1 MSLITEKLAKT
12 PDFDHIEN
20 WVFDLDNT
28 LYPPAANLF
37 AQIDVKMGEFIQQFL
52 EVDAKEAR
60 HIQKSYFRD
69 YGTTL
74 NGLMNNH
81 DMHPDLYLDYVHDI
95 DHSVL
100 SPDLALEEG
109 LSGIEG
115 RKIIFTNG
123 SVAHAEKVLLALGIA
138 HHFDELYDIA
148 AAEFN
153 PKPHRETYQ
162 RFVNQTNID
171 PNASAMFED
180 MVVNLEVP
188 HDMGMATILVQG
200 EGEHPDKG
208 WITPATGDED
218 FVHHVTKDL
227 AGFLKG
233 LKDA

>member
-1 MSLITEKLAKT
+1 MTAT
-12 PDFDHIEN
+12 PSAALKSAPELDHIEN

-37 AQIDVKMGEFIQQFL
+37 AQIDVKMGEFIQQYL
-52 EVDAKEAR
+52 QVDASEAR

-74 NGLMNNH
+74 NGLMSNH
-81 DMHPDLYLDYVHDI
+81 DMHPDVYLDYVHDI

-100 SPDLALEEG
+100 LPDIDLGQGLEG
-109 LSGIEG
+109 LEG

-123 SVAHAEKVLLALGIA
+123 SVSHAEKVLLALGIA
-138 HHFDELYDIA
+138 QHFDELYDIA
-148 AAEFN
+148 ASDFN
-153 PKPHRETYQ
+153 PKPHRETYEK
-162 RFVNQTNID
+162 FVGFTNID
-171 PNASAMFED
+171 PRATAMFED

-188 HDMGMATILVQG
+188 HEMGMSTILVQG

-208 WITPATGDED
+208 WVTPATGEED
-218 FVHHVTKDL
+218 FIHYVTEDL

-233 LKDA
+233 LGK

>member
-1 MSLITEKLAKT
+1 MNVIPSSTSANA
-12 PDFDHIEN
+12 PDLDHIEN

-37 AQIDVKMGEFIQQFL
+37 AQIDVKMGEFIQEFL
-52 EVDAKEAR
+52 GVDALEAR

-74 NGLMNNH
+74 NGLMQNH
-81 DMHPDLYLDYVHDI
+81 DMHPDIYLNYVHDI

-100 SPDLALEEG
+100 IPDFALEEG
-109 LSGIEG
+109 LKGLEG

-123 SVAHAEKVLLALGIA
+123 SVRHAENVLLALGIA

-153 PKPHRETYQ
+153 PKPHRETYDK
-162 RFVNQTNID
+162 FVQQTNID
-171 PNASAMFED
+171 PLASAMFED

-188 HDMGMATILVQG
+188 HEMGMTTILVQG

-208 WITPATGDED
+208 WITPPTGEEE
-218 FVHHVTKDL
+218 FIHYVTTDL
-227 AGFLKG
+227 AGFLKS
-233 LKDA
+233 L